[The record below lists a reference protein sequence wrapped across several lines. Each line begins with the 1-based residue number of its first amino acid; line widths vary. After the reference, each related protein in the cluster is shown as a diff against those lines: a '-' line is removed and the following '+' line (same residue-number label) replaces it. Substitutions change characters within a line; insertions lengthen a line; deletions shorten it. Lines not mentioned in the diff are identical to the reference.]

1 MHIIKTNI
9 CLLFLILLTSCTS
22 SVWVHRDFDS
32 TRHNLQTIA
41 VMPPQIEY
49 SERMAG
55 STESKPEY
63 NSKVSKYTQA
73 ALNEALKEAGY
84 VTKPLRLS
92 DSTSTNIQDSTPC
105 LIHSQ
110 KKAYS
115 ICDSIGRLK
124 IKKETYKMNSEID
137 VLAER
142 ANANYLLFCRG
153 KAFSTSE
160 GREIVDAIFTG
171 IKTGALRTFSPGPQ
185 REGLSLELLLVD
197 ANRAEAIWY
206 NGNLDPKGLDPFSV
220 SDIMSLCESLLN
232 SKL

>member
-1 MHIIKTNI
+1 MRIFKISI
-9 CLLFLILLTSCTS
+9 CLLFVILLTSCTS
-22 SVWVHRDFDS
+22 AVWVHRDFDS
-32 TRHNLQTIA
+32 MKYKVQTIA

-55 STESKPEY
+55 STEPKPEY

-84 VTKPLRLS
+84 IAKPVKLT
-92 DSTSTNIQDSTPC
+92 DSASTNIQDSTPC
-105 LIHSQ
+105 LIRSQ

-115 ICDSIGRLK
+115 ICDSIGELK

-142 ANANYLLFCRG
+142 ADANYLLFCRG

-171 IKTGALRTFSPGPQ
+171 IKTGALRTFDPGPQ
-185 REGLSLELLLVD
+185 KEGLSLELLLVD

-206 NGNLDPKGLDPFSV
+206 NGNLEPKDLDPFSV
-220 SDIMSLCESLLN
+220 SDIISLCESLLD